1 MGGHYCTVVFKFD
14 EIGCSVVRSEVVER
28 RKAPG
33 DRGTGIAPSLFVDP
47 ALTQTQFVLSLPPT
61 VGGGGTEIEA
71 RGWIPSPRV
80 CEMLLHP
87 SLTYLSHL
95 ESPSIFVGGG
105 GRFLFIKYVNK
116 FMTWLGK

>member
-1 MGGHYCTVVFKFD
+1 M
-14 EIGCSVVRSEVVER
+14 VRSEVVER

-47 ALTQTQFVLSLPPT
+47 ALTQTQFVLSLPRL
-61 VGGGGTEIEA
+61 VRGGGGTEIEA

-80 CEMLLHP
+80 CEMLLHS

-95 ESPSIFVGGG
+95 ESPS
-105 GRFLFIKYVNK
+105 LN
-116 FMTWLGK
+116 